1 MTYDNIVTELEST
14 TVANNTWLEYTCT
27 DNVCSMCQS
36 TSRNDDVDRDKRPEP
51 RIFMHSDRAFMMQL
65 TTMVMY
71 DSLPVVT
78 LIETDEK
85 MSPSPVQALY
95 AKLRILLLCMCD
107 NTRFM
112 QCGMYTISTTVET
125 VLRIYGQALRR
136 NISPGRVFRDI
147 MHPSKSTIDRNVN
160 SVLSRK

>member
-1 MTYDNIVTELEST
+1 MFAVCVKARREMTTSIEINVQNRASLCIAIV
-14 TVANNTWLEYTCT
+14 
-27 DNVCSMCQS
+27 
-36 TSRNDDVDRDKRPEP
+36 
-51 RIFMHSDRAFMMQL
+51 L

-71 DSLPVVT
+71 DYLPVVT

-147 MHPSKSTIDRNVN
+147 MHASKSTIDRNVN